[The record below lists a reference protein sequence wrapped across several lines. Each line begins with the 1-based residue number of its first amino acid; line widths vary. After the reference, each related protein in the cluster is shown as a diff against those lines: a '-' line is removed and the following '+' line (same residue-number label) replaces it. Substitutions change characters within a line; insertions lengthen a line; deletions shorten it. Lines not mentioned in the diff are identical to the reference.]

1 MLNAVPALR
10 RRSAIYNNT
19 AAIAVVVAS
28 VLTPALDGAPLAHA
42 SAFLAV
48 PGEAPAS
55 DRALSSVAG
64 EADKAGAIA
73 RTLAGGSAL
82 PYADLPYAE
91 TLYRDFCSTCHDGE
105 NTGAPS
111 REALEMLSSSQII
124 DAMTRGVM
132 AQQAARLPGFDK
144 EILARY
150 LAAKTDDARRRRHD
164 MPRCEGELAYTEA
177 LVWDRWGGDP
187 RNSRFRNNDKTAIR
201 RGNVDQLK
209 VKWVFG
215 FPNASRAR
223 SQPAATREAIFTG
236 SQDGTVYA
244 LDTDTGCIWWTFY
257 ADAEV
262 RVAPI
267 LRSDQRGLP
276 SELIFSDFNA
286 NVYAVRANTGEL
298 IWRASVKDHP
308 VSTLTGSPSLFDD
321 TLYVPMSSTEVVSA
335 VNPQYECC
343 TFRGGV
349 AALDANT
356 GKRRWTFNT
365 VARPLPT
372 RKNAAGTQLYGPSG
386 APVWSAP
393 TIDAARGLL
402 YFGTGENYSMPAS
415 DLSDAIVA
423 LHLSDGRIAWAN
435 QTLQG
440 DTWNAACVY
449 EERGKSGKSGKSEES
464 GGINCPDIR
473 GPDFDFGAP
482 PILTTLANGQDI
494 ILAGQKSGMV
504 YAMDPEN
511 NGRTLWAIRAGMGG
525 YKGGI
530 HWGMASDGETLFVG
544 IADTP
549 GHRQSVG
556 PARSGIHAYDP
567 ATGELRWAR
576 LERGR
581 CEEARM
587 RCWAAASAPV
597 TATDEL
603 VFVGGLDGVLRIH
616 SSRSGE
622 LLWSY
627 DTVRVYDTVNG
638 VAAKG
643 GSIDGSGPVLI
654 DGKLILN
661 SGYDKFREIPGNAL
675 IVFELAE

>member
-1 MLNAVPALR
+1 MRWSCNTISSALSRSLASDTVILLNAAVALVSAGSFLYAAALLAVPDTALT
-10 RRSAIYNNT
+10 AEYAPVDGGIAEAVDKA
-19 AAIAVVVAS
+19 AAIAQA
-28 VLTPALDGAPLAHA
+28 AAREDAP
-42 SAFLAV
+42 
-48 PGEAPAS
+48 
-55 DRALSSVAG
+55 
-64 EADKAGAIA
+64 
-73 RTLAGGSAL
+73 
-82 PYADLPYAE
+82 PYAE
-91 TLYRDFCSTCHDGE
+91 TLYRNFCASCHDGE
-105 NTGAPS
+105 NTGAPG

-132 AQQAARLPGFDK
+132 AQQAVRLPGFDK
-144 EILARY
+144 EILATY
-150 LAAKTDDARRRRHD
+150 LAAKTDDARRRERD
-164 MPRCEGELAYTEA
+164 MPRCEGELTYTEA
-177 LVWDRWGGDP
+177 PVWDRWGGDP
-187 RNSRFRNNDKTAIR
+187 RNSRFRNSDKTAIR
-201 RGNVDQLK
+201 RGNIDQLK

-244 LDTDTGCIWWTFY
+244 LDTETGCIWWTFY

-262 RVAPI
+262 RVAPL

-286 NVYAVRANTGEL
+286 NVYAVRASTGEL
-298 IWRASVKDHP
+298 VWRTSVKDHP
-308 VSTLTGSPSLFDD
+308 VSTLTGAPSLFDD

-349 AALDANT
+349 VALDANT

-365 VARPLPT
+365 VAPPLPT
-372 RKNAAGTQLYGPSG
+372 RKNGAGTQLYGPSG

-423 LHLSDGRIAWAN
+423 LRLSDGRIAWAN

-440 DTWNAACVY
+440 DTWNAACEY
-449 EERGKSGKSGKSEES
+449 GKRGERGKRGES
-464 GGINCPDIR
+464 GGINCPSVR

-511 NGRTLWAIRAGMGG
+511 KGRTLWAIRAGMGG

-544 IADTP
+544 VADTP

-567 ATGELRWAR
+567 ATGELRWTR
-576 LERGR
+576 SERGR

-603 VFVGGLDGVLRIH
+603 VLVGGLDGVLRIH

-638 VAAKG
+638 VTAKG
-643 GSIDGSGPVLI
+643 GSIDSSGPVLI

-675 IVFELAE
+675 IVFDLLE

>member
-1 MLNAVPALR
+1 MRWSCNTISSALSRSLASDTVILLNAAVALV
-10 RRSAIYNNT
+10 SAGSFLY
-19 AAIAVVVAS
+19 AA
-28 VLTPALDGAPLAHA
+28 AL
-42 SAFLAV
+42 LAV
-48 PGEAPAS
+48 PGAVLTAEYAPVDGDIAET
-55 DRALSSVAG
+55 VN
-64 EADKAGAIA
+64 KAAAIA
-73 RTLAGGSAL
+73 QTAAREGTV
-82 PYADLPYAE
+82 PYAE
-91 TLYRDFCSTCHDGE
+91 TLYRDFCASCHDGE

-124 DAMTRGVM
+124 NAMTRGVM

-144 EILARY
+144 EILATY
-150 LAAKTDDARRRRHD
+150 LAAKTDDARRRERA

-177 LVWDRWGGDP
+177 PVWDRWGGDP
-187 RNSRFRNNDKTAIR
+187 RNSRFRNSDKTAIR
-201 RGNVDQLK
+201 RGNIDQLK

-262 RVAPI
+262 RVAPL

-298 IWRASVKDHP
+298 VWRTSVKDHP
-308 VSTLTGSPSLFDD
+308 VSTLTGAPSLFDD

-349 AALDANT
+349 VALDANT

-365 VARPLPT
+365 VAPPLPT

-415 DLSDAIVA
+415 NLSDAIVA
-423 LHLSDGRIAWAN
+423 LRLSDGRIAWAN

-440 DTWNAACVY
+440 DTWNAACEY
-449 EERGKSGKSGKSEES
+449 GE
-464 GGINCPDIR
+464 INCPGIR

-544 IADTP
+544 VADTP

-567 ATGELRWAR
+567 ATGEPRWAR

-603 VFVGGLDGVLRIH
+603 VLVGGLDGVLRIH

-643 GSIDGSGPVLI
+643 GSIDSSGPVLI

-675 IVFELAE
+675 IVFDLLE

>member
-19 AAIAVVVAS
+19 AAIAVVVAIIAS

-48 PGEAPAS
+48 PSEAPAS
-55 DRALSSVAG
+55 DRTLLGIAG
-64 EADKAGAIA
+64 VADKDGAIA
-73 RTLAGGSAL
+73 RTLAGESA
-82 PYADLPYAE
+82 LPYAE
-91 TLYRDFCSTCHDGE
+91 TLYRDFCSACHDGE

-144 EILARY
+144 EILATH
-150 LAAKTDDARRRRHD
+150 LAAKTDDARRRERN

-177 LVWDRWGGDP
+177 PVWDRWGGDP
-187 RNSRFRNNDKTAIR
+187 RNSRFRNSDKTAIR
-201 RGNVDQLK
+201 RGNIDQLT

-262 RVAPI
+262 RVAPL

-308 VSTLTGSPSLFDD
+308 VSTLTGAPSLFDD
-321 TLYVPMSSTEVVSA
+321 TLYVPLSSTEVVSA

-365 VARPLPT
+365 VAPALPT
-372 RKNAAGTQLYGPSG
+372 RENAAGTQLYGPSG

-440 DTWNAACVY
+440 DTWNAACEY
-449 EERGKSGKSGKSEES
+449 IKSGKSGES
-464 GGINCPDIR
+464 NCPSIR

-511 NGRTLWAIRAGMGG
+511 KGRTLWAIRAGMGG

-587 RCWAAASAPV
+587 RCYAAASAPV

-643 GSIDGSGPVLI
+643 GSIDSSGAVLI

>member
-1 MLNAVPALR
+1 MRWSCNTISSALSRSLASDTVILLNAAVALV
-10 RRSAIYNNT
+10 SAGSFLYAGALLAGPGATLTAEYAPVDGGIAAAVNKA
-19 AAIAVVVAS
+19 AAIAQSAAS
-28 VLTPALDGAPLAHA
+28 E
-42 SAFLAV
+42 SAV
-48 PGEAPAS
+48 PYS
-55 DRALSSVAG
+55 
-64 EADKAGAIA
+64 
-73 RTLAGGSAL
+73 
-82 PYADLPYAE
+82 DLPYAE
-91 TLYRDFCSTCHDGE
+91 TLYRDFCAACHDGE

-124 DAMTRGVM
+124 NAMTGGVM

-144 EILARY
+144 EILATY
-150 LAAKTDDARRRRHD
+150 LAAKTDDARRRERD

-177 LVWDRWGGDP
+177 PVWDRWGGDP
-187 RNSRFRNNDKTAIR
+187 RNSRFRNSDKTAIR
-201 RGNVDQLK
+201 RGNIDRLT

-262 RVAPI
+262 RVAPL

-286 NVYAVRANTGEL
+286 NVYALRANTGEL
-298 IWRASVKDHP
+298 LWRTSVKDHP
-308 VSTLTGSPSLFDD
+308 VSTLTGAPSLFDD
-321 TLYVPMSSTEVVSA
+321 TLYVPLSSTEVVSA

-349 AALDANT
+349 VALDADT

-365 VARPLPT
+365 VTPPLPT
-372 RKNAAGTQLYGPSG
+372 RKNAAGAQLYGPSG

-440 DTWNAACVY
+440 DTWNAACEY
-449 EERGKSGKSGKSEES
+449 GES
-464 GGINCPDIR
+464 GEINCPGTR

-511 NGRTLWAIRAGMGG
+511 KGRTLWAIRAGMGG
-525 YKGGI
+525 YKGGV

-544 IADTP
+544 VADTP
-549 GHRQSVG
+549 GHRQTVG

-576 LERGR
+576 LERGL
-581 CEEARM
+581 CEAAKM

-603 VFVGGLDGVLRIH
+603 VFVGGLDGVLRVH
-616 SSRSGE
+616 ASRSGE

-627 DTVRVYDTVNG
+627 DTIRVYDTVNG

-643 GSIDGSGPVLI
+643 GSIDSAGPVLI

>member
-19 AAIAVVVAS
+19 AAKAVVVAIIAS

-42 SAFLAV
+42 SAFFAV

-55 DRALSSVAG
+55 DRALLGIAG
-64 EADKAGAIA
+64 VADKAGAIA
-73 RTLAGGSAL
+73 KTLAGESA
-82 PYADLPYAE
+82 LPYAE
-91 TLYRDFCSTCHDGE
+91 TLYRDFCASCHDGE

-124 DAMTRGVM
+124 KAMTRGVM

-144 EILARY
+144 EILATY
-150 LAAKTDDARRRRHD
+150 LAAKTDDARRRERD
-164 MPRCEGELAYTEA
+164 MPRCEGELVYTEA
-177 LVWDRWGGDP
+177 PVWDRWGGDP
-187 RNSRFRNNDKTAIR
+187 RNSRFRNSDKTAIR
-201 RGNVDQLK
+201 RGNIDQLT

-262 RVAPI
+262 RVSPL

-286 NVYAVRANTGEL
+286 NIYAVDANTGEL

-308 VSTLTGSPSLFDD
+308 VSTLTGAPSLFDD

-365 VARPLPT
+365 VTPPLPT
-372 RKNAAGTQLYGPSG
+372 SQNAAGTQLYGPSG

-440 DTWNAACVY
+440 DTWNAACEY
-449 EERGKSGKSGKSEES
+449 EKSGE
-464 GGINCPDIR
+464 INCPGIR

-511 NGRTLWAIRAGMGG
+511 KGRTLWAIRAGMGG

-544 IADTP
+544 VADTP

-643 GSIDGSGPVLI
+643 GSIDSAGPVLI

-661 SGYDKFREIPGNAL
+661 SGYDKFRQIPGNAL

>member
-1 MLNAVPALR
+1 MRWSCNTISSALSRSLASDTVILLNAAVALV
-10 RRSAIYNNT
+10 SAGSFLYAGALLAGPGAALTAEYAPVDGGIAEAVNKA
-19 AAIAVVVAS
+19 AAIAQSAAS
-28 VLTPALDGAPLAHA
+28 E
-42 SAFLAV
+42 SAV
-48 PGEAPAS
+48 
-55 DRALSSVAG
+55 
-64 EADKAGAIA
+64 
-73 RTLAGGSAL
+73 
-82 PYADLPYAE
+82 PYAE
-91 TLYRDFCSTCHDGE
+91 TLYRDFCAACHDGE

-124 DAMTRGVM
+124 AAMTRGVM

-144 EILARY
+144 EILATY
-150 LAAKTDDARRRRHD
+150 LAAKTDDARRRERD

-177 LVWDRWGGDP
+177 PVWDRWGGDP
-187 RNSRFRNNDKTAIR
+187 RNSRFRNSDKTAIR
-201 RGNVDQLK
+201 RGNIDRLK

-262 RVAPI
+262 RVAPL

-286 NVYAVRANTGEL
+286 NVYALRANTGEL
-298 IWRASVKDHP
+298 LWRTSVKDHP
-308 VSTLTGSPSLFDD
+308 VSTLTGAPSLFDD
-321 TLYVPMSSTEVVSA
+321 TLYVPLSSTEVVSA

-349 AALDANT
+349 VALDANT

-365 VARPLPT
+365 VTPPLPT
-372 RKNAAGTQLYGPSG
+372 SQNAAGAQLYGPSG

-393 TIDAARGLL
+393 TIDASRGLL

-440 DTWNAACVY
+440 DTWNAACEY
-449 EERGKSGKSGKSEES
+449 GKSGES
-464 GGINCPDIR
+464 AEINCPDIR

-544 IADTP
+544 VADTP

-576 LERGR
+576 LERGL
-581 CEEARM
+581 CEEAKM

-603 VFVGGLDGVLRIH
+603 VLVGGLDGVLRIH

-638 VAAKG
+638 VTAKG
-643 GSIDGSGPVLI
+643 GSIDSAGPVLI

-675 IVFELAE
+675 IVFELLE